1 MRRPRVLITSGDP
14 GGIGPE
20 LVLRALADPGTG
32 GLADFTAI
40 GAPAC
45 FQRAAAALGLPLP
58 RIHPADPPETG
69 ADEVALGRPS
79 AAGGRAAVAAVREA
93 ARLMAAG
100 DGDALVTAPVSKEA
114 LRLAGYPWP
123 GQTEMLADLCAARD
137 LRVLLM
143 AGPLRVV
150 HVSAHRSLRDAI
162 DAVTG
167 ASVLR
172 TIELADDIGRRLLGR
187 PARIAVAGLNP
198 HAGEHG
204 ILGEEDERFIRPAV
218 AQARAQGIDAD
229 GPLSAD
235 TLFPRAAAG
244 RVDLVVA
251 MYHDQGHIPVK
262 LLGRDE
268 GVAVTLGLPF
278 LRMSPDHGAAF
289 DIAGRGMA
297 RPGSMTAAI
306 RAAVAAGRGLPVT
319 ARPAGAAPD
328 GYLLALDAGTGGCRA
343 ALFTADGRPGAL
355 ARRDW
360 SHPADAGIPGSQSF
374 DTAGN
379 WALICACIREVLAVV
394 PRPAAVLAVGCS
406 SMGGGLVLYDRAGR
420 ELWACANGDA
430 RAGRE
435 AAAMLAS
442 GTAAELYR
450 RGGGWISLSAPPR
463 LAWVRRHEPDRWA
476 AAARLSMIADW
487 IVFRL
492 TGTLVTG
499 ASIGST
505 SGMFDLG
512 RRAWSPEIMT
522 LCGLKPALFPEVV
535 EAGTVA
541 GRVSGAAFRQTGL
554 PAGTPVAAG
563 GLDTALGLADP
574 RGAVPGR
581 LTVTGGS
588 FWKQTVAA
596 DSAAVEPAGRLR
608 TICHVQPGQWL
619 VEGISF
625 YAGSALRWLRD
636 QGVRAAAGR
645 PAGYTWLEQLAAAVP
660 PGARGLTA
668 RLAPADAWTWAQWQP
683 PFPSRPTAG
692 TGEQARAIQEAAAYS
707 TRLTA
712 GLLSEMLGRGA
723 WPTVILTGGA
733 ARSTLWPQILADVL
747 GGPVSVPDHVESA
760 ALGAAVLAGRGAG
773 VLPGAA
779 ADYPPGAGRESP
791 GSGRVAYPS
800 PAGQQAY
807 DLLYERWATDRKDVS
822 PR

>member
-1 MRRPRVLITSGDP
+1 
-14 GGIGPE
+14 
-20 LVLRALADPGTG
+20 
-32 GLADFTAI
+32 
-40 GAPAC
+40 
-45 FQRAAAALGLPLP
+45 
-58 RIHPADPPETG
+58 
-69 ADEVALGRPS
+69 
-79 AAGGRAAVAAVREA
+79 
-93 ARLMAAG
+93 
-100 DGDALVTAPVSKEA
+100 
-114 LRLAGYPWP
+114 
-123 GQTEMLADLCAARD
+123 
-137 LRVLLM
+137 
-143 AGPLRVV
+143 
-150 HVSAHRSLRDAI
+150 
-162 DAVTG
+162 
-167 ASVLR
+167 
-172 TIELADDIGRRLLGR
+172 
-187 PARIAVAGLNP
+187 
-198 HAGEHG
+198 
-204 ILGEEDERFIRPAV
+204 
-218 AQARAQGIDAD
+218 
-229 GPLSAD
+229 
-235 TLFPRAAAG
+235 
-244 RVDLVVA
+244 
-251 MYHDQGHIPVK
+251 
-262 LLGRDE
+262 
-268 GVAVTLGLPF
+268 
-278 LRMSPDHGAAF
+278 
-289 DIAGRGMA
+289 
-297 RPGSMTAAI
+297 
-306 RAAVAAGRGLPVT
+306 
-319 ARPAGAAPD
+319 
-328 GYLLALDAGTGGCRA
+328 
-343 ALFTADGRPGAL
+343 
-355 ARRDW
+355 
-360 SHPADAGIPGSQSF
+360 
-374 DTAGN
+374 
-379 WALICACIREVLAVV
+379 
-394 PRPAAVLAVGCS
+394 
-406 SMGGGLVLYDRAGR
+406 MGGGLVLYDRAGR

-492 TGTLVTG
+492 TGTLVTE

-541 GRVSGAAFRQTGL
+541 GRVSGAACRQTGL
-554 PAGTPVAAG
+554 PPGTPVAAG

-588 FWKQTVAA
+588 FWKQTVTA
-596 DSAAVEPAGRLR
+596 DSAVVEPAGRLR

-668 RLAPADAWTWAQWQP
+668 RLAPADAWTWAHWQP

-712 GLLSEMLGRGA
+712 GLISEMLGLGA

-773 VLPGAA
+773 VCCPALRRTIRRGR
-779 ADYPPGAGRESP
+779 AGRAWAPGGWRTPARP
-791 GSGRVAYPS
+791 GSGPMTCSMNGGGPLNSGSGRASAVGDEHGDA
-800 PAGQQAY
+800 AGGEVRHVGARG
-807 DLLYERWATDRKDVS
+807 LALG
-822 PR
+822 